1 MRVQKAESPI
11 ELSVVVPTYNQA
23 GLLQENLHAL
33 VDQTL
38 PKNTYEIVV
47 VDDGSTD
54 HTAAVLR
61 EFAGPVRT
69 VRLPANRGRSAARNE
84 GIRHAN
90 GRLVTFVDSD
100 ILVRPDFLAQH
111 LDAYRSNGPGVL
123 SRGPVVLVPDVQT
136 ARDSPMPRLTSSPAF
151 LDTANAS
158 VERSALLE
166 AGLFDERFPGYG
178 WEDFELGI
186 RLRRL
191 GIRRVF
197 CRQAVGFH
205 VQPPITAAS
214 IQSLLRKEDERAKSA
229 VYFYRKHPTFEVRLL
244 IQATPVHR
252 LLYSI
257 QSGFGLLTPKNV
269 EHIAARLRRG
279 RRTGLAD
286 LAMRGVLNRHYLKR
300 LTDELAQSRHLG

>member
-1 MRVQKAESPI
+1 MHEEKTPDI
-11 ELSVVVPTYNQA
+11 SVVVPTYNQA
-23 GLLQENLHAL
+23 DLLRENLRSL

-38 PKNTYEIVV
+38 PKDSYEIVV

-61 EFAGPVRT
+61 EFAGPVRI
-69 VRLPANRGRSAARNE
+69 VQLPANRGRSAARNE
-84 GIRHAN
+84 GIRHAL

-100 ILVRPDFLAQH
+100 ILVRRDFLAQH

-158 VERSALLE
+158 VERSALLK

-205 VQPPITAAS
+205 VQPPITQAS
-214 IQSLLRKEDERAKSA
+214 IQNLLRKEDERAKSA
-229 VYFYRKHPTFEVRLL
+229 VYFYRKHPTVEVRLL
-244 IQATPVHR
+244 IQATSVHR

-257 QSGFGLLTPKNV
+257 QSGFGLLTPTNV
-269 EHIAARLRRG
+269 EHIAARLRRSG
-279 RRTGLAD
+279 RNGLAE
-286 LAMRGVLNRHYLKR
+286 LVMRGVLNRHYVQR
-300 LTDELAQSRHLG
+300 LDDELAQSRHRG